1 MGTWLE
7 TFACCFGGRTA
18 LEEEDT
24 GIVFEIA
31 VVLVELSSQVNLLGR
46 LVDGW
51 LLDTIFSRPGGWLLD
66 TIFSRPGGWL
76 KLGAV
81 DEVSCCGFK
90 KPA

>member
-51 LLDTIFSRPGGWLLD
+51 LLDTIFSRPGGWL
-66 TIFSRPGGWL
+66 